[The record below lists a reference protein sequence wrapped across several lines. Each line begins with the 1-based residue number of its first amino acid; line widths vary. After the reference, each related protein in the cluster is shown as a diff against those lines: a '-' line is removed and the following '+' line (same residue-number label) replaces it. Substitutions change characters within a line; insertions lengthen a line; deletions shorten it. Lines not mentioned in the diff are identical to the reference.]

1 MFSWSSR
8 LFRDR
13 KKSRYRINLSM
24 WKVMAMTMITMLTN
38 VFSYNSN
45 LAYLLARKCQGK
57 EIEGDGAVQRLVELR
72 TVIEKIRQQD
82 PRSSKPVF
90 RILMFLGLL
99 DSDPWIRILF
109 VRNLL
114 STSKNWRKTLIS
126 TVLWILYDFLSL
138 KNDVNVPSKRNKHK
152 NLL

>member
-1 MFSWSSR
+1 
-8 LFRDR
+8 
-13 KKSRYRINLSM
+13 M

-114 STSKNWRKTLIS
+114 STSKN
-126 TVLWILYDFLSL
+126 
-138 KNDVNVPSKRNKHK
+138 
-152 NLL
+152 

>member
-1 MFSWSSR
+1 
-8 LFRDR
+8 
-13 KKSRYRINLSM
+13 
-24 WKVMAMTMITMLTN
+24 MITMLTY

-82 PRSSKPVF
+82 PQSAKPVF
-90 RILMFLGLL
+90 RIRMFLGLL
-99 DSDPWIRILF
+99 DPDFF

-114 STSKNWRKTLIS
+114 STSKEIKENL
-126 TVLWILYDFLSL
+126 DFYCFVNSL
-138 KNDVNVPSKRNKHK
+138 
-152 NLL
+152 